1 MNLAAAQPIEIG
13 ALVTGLGGGLALFL
27 YGMQRMTEALTTVA
41 GSGMRNLLGRLTR
54 NRFTAALA
62 GTITTAVIQSSSAT
76 TVLVVA
82 FVSTGLLSLSQAI
95 GVIIGANVG
104 TTVTAQIIA
113 FEVHKYGLLMIA
125 LGFLMDLVGK
135 AERVKQW
142 GVALMGLGLIF
153 FGMELM
159 STATGPLRSWPP
171 FIAWMQELQQ
181 PLVGIAVGMIFTA
194 VVQSSSATTGI
205 VIVLASQGL
214 LSLESG
220 IGVIFGA
227 NIGTCMTAILSA
239 IGRPRV
245 AVQTAVVHV
254 IFNIGGV
261 VLWMFF
267 IPQIAEI
274 VRGFSP
280 VAEDLTGVAKLASE
294 TPRQIANA
302 HTLFNFGN
310 ALIFIWF
317 TQPLARLVDWLVPER
332 PEPQGALPRYLEP
345 LFLEQPA
352 VALDRVRRELVRM
365 AEFDRAMLGDCLG
378 VVTRGSRSEIAALAK
393 ADDDVDALHGAVV
406 TYLGK
411 LSQQDLVGPQ
421 PKQLHGF
428 IGIANYL
435 ENFADIIESNIVDLA
450 QKRLDLGVTVSP
462 FTIRVLEPLHR
473 QICSNFDLVLVA
485 LRTGDRDAAEKV
497 AQKKKVVKKLAEDA
511 TEHLARRLIA
521 DEPNRLAA
529 FQVETD
535 IIESLQRLNALIRLI
550 ARQLEE
556 IPGSSGEA
564 RNRRTT
570 SEETPTVAPISDGDA
585 QR

>member
-1 MNLAAAQPIEIG
+1 MNQAVVQPIETG
-13 ALVTGLGGGLALFL
+13 ALITGLGGGLALFL
-27 YGMQRMTEALTTVA
+27 YGMQRMTDALTTVA
-41 GSGMRNLLGRLTR
+41 GSGMKNLLGRLTR

-82 FVSTGLLSLSQAI
+82 FVSTSLLSLSQAV

-125 LGFLMDLVGK
+125 SGFLVDLVAK
-135 AERVKQW
+135 TERIKQW

-159 STATGPLRSWPP
+159 SSATGPLRSWPP
-171 FIAWMQELQQ
+171 FIAWMQELQH
-181 PLVGIAVGMIFTA
+181 PLVGIAVGMVFTA

-227 NIGTCMTAILSA
+227 NIGTCVTAIISA

-245 AVQTAVVHV
+245 AVQAAVVHV
-254 IFNIGGV
+254 IFNVGGV

-267 IPQIAEI
+267 IPQIAEL
-274 VRGFSP
+274 VRSFSP
-280 VAEDLTGVAKLASE
+280 AADDLAGVAKLAAE

-302 HTLFNFGN
+302 HTLFNVGN
-310 ALIFIWF
+310 ALLFIWF
-317 TQPLARLVDWLVPER
+317 TQPLARLVNRLVPER
-332 PEPQGALPRYLEP
+332 PQPKGILPRYLDP

-352 VALDRVRRELVRM
+352 VALDQVRRELVRL
-365 AEFDRAMLGDCLG
+365 AECDRTMLEDCLA
-378 VVTRGSRSEIAALAK
+378 VVTEGSRSDAAALAK
-393 ADDDVDALHGAVV
+393 ADDEVDSLHGAIV

-411 LSQQDLVGPQ
+411 LSQQDLVGSQ

-428 IGIANYL
+428 IGIANNL
-435 ENFADIIESNIVDLA
+435 ENFADVIEANLADLA
-450 QKRLDLGVTVSP
+450 EKRLDLGVAVSP
-462 FTIRVLEPLHR
+462 STIRVLEPLHR
-473 QICSNFDLVLVA
+473 RICKNFDLMLRA
-485 LRTGDRDAAEKV
+485 LQTGDQEIARKV
-497 AQKKKVVKKLAEDA
+497 AHRKKKVKKLAEDA
-511 TEHLARRLIA
+511 TAHLARRLIA
-521 DEPNRLAA
+521 EEPNRLAA

-535 IIESLQRLNALIRLI
+535 IIENLQRLNALTRLV
-550 ARQLEE
+550 ARQLLE
-556 IPGSSGEA
+556 IQGSSGVDRKRGKTTQKTHTPSA
-564 RNRRTT
+564 GRNHQG
-570 SEETPTVAPISDGDA
+570 V
-585 QR
+585 

>member
-1 MNLAAAQPIEIG
+1 MNQAAAQPIEIG

-41 GSGMRNLLGRLTR
+41 GGGMKNLLGRLTR

-82 FVSTGLLSLSQAI
+82 FVSTGLLNLSQAI

-125 LGFLMDLVGK
+125 VGFLMDLGAK
-135 AERVKQW
+135 AKRIKQW
-142 GVALMGLGLIF
+142 GVALMGLGLVF

-159 STATGPLRSWPP
+159 SAATGPLRSWPP
-171 FIAWMQELQQ
+171 FIGWMQELQQ
-181 PLVGIAVGMIFTA
+181 PLVGIAVGMLFTA

-227 NIGTCMTAILSA
+227 NIGTCVTAVISA
-239 IGRPRV
+239 VGRPRE
-245 AVQTAVVHV
+245 AAQAAVVHV
-254 IFNIGGV
+254 IFNVGGV

-267 IPQIAEI
+267 IPQVAEI
-274 VRGFSP
+274 VRSFSP
-280 VAEDLTGVAKLASE
+280 VAEDLAGAAKLAAE

-302 HTLFNFGN
+302 HTLFNVGN
-310 ALIFIWF
+310 ALLFIWF
-317 TQPLARLVDWLVPER
+317 TQPLARLVNRLVPER
-332 PEPQGALPRYLEP
+332 PQPKGALPRYLDP
-345 LFLEQPA
+345 LFLEQPE
-352 VALDRVRRELVRM
+352 VALDQVRRELVRL
-365 AEFDRAMLGDCLG
+365 AERDRTMLEDCLA
-378 VVTRGSRSEIAALAK
+378 VVTVGSRSDVAALAN
-393 ADDDVDALHGAVV
+393 ADDEVDALHGAIV

-411 LSQQDLVGPQ
+411 LSQQDLVGSQ

-428 IGIANYL
+428 IGIANNL
-435 ENFADIIESNIVDLA
+435 ENFADVIVSNLVDHA
-450 QKRLDLGVTVSP
+450 EKRLDLGVTVSP
-462 FTIRVLEPLHR
+462 STIRVLEPLHR
-473 QICSNFDLVLVA
+473 RICKNFDLMLRA
-485 LRTGDRDAAEKV
+485 LQTGDVDV
-497 AQKKKVVKKLAEDA
+497 AWTVAHKKKAVKRLAEDA

-521 DEPNRLAA
+521 NEPNRLAT

-535 IIESLQRLNALIRLI
+535 IIENLQRLNAFTRLVG
-550 ARQLEE
+550 RQLLE
-556 IPGSSGEA
+556 IQGSSGA
-564 RNRRTT
+564 VRKRKTT
-570 SEETPTVAPISDGDA
+570 TEKAHAPPPDETL
-585 QR
+585 

>member
-1 MNLAAAQPIEIG
+1 MNQIVAQPIEIG

-54 NRFTAALA
+54 NRFTAAFA
-62 GTITTAVIQSSSAT
+62 GAITTAVVQSSSAT

-104 TTVTAQIIA
+104 STVTAQIIA
-113 FEVHKYGLLMIA
+113 FEVHKYGLLLIA

-142 GVALMGLGLIF
+142 GVALMGLGLLF

-159 STATGPLRSWPP
+159 SAATVPLRSWPP
-171 FIAWMQELQQ
+171 FIAWMQELQN

-194 VVQSSSATTGI
+194 VVQSSGATTGI

-227 NIGTCMTAILSA
+227 NIGTCVTAIISA
-239 IGRPRV
+239 VGRPRE
-245 AVQTAVVHV
+245 AVQAAAAHV
-254 IFNIGGV
+254 IFNVCGV
-261 VLWMFF
+261 LLWMFF
-267 IPQIAEI
+267 IPQVAEF
-274 VRGFSP
+274 VRSFSP
-280 VAEDLTGVAKLASE
+280 VAEGLAGTAKLAAE
-294 TPRQIANA
+294 APRQIANA
-302 HTLFNFGN
+302 HTLFNVGN

-317 TQPLARLVDWLVPER
+317 TQPLARLVDRLVPER
-332 PEPQGALPRYLEP
+332 PQPMGALPRYLDP

-352 VALDRVRRELVRM
+352 VALDQVRRELVRL
-365 AEFDRAMLGDCLG
+365 AECDRVMLEDCLT
-378 VVTRGSRSEIAALAK
+378 VVTAGSRSDIAALAR
-393 ADDDVDALHGAVV
+393 ADDEVDALHGAIV

-421 PKQLHGF
+421 PKQLHRF
-428 IGIANYL
+428 IVIANYL
-435 ENFADIIESNIVDLA
+435 EAFADVIEGNIVDLA
-450 QKRLDLGVTVSP
+450 EKRLDLGLAVSP
-462 FTIRVLEPLHR
+462 STIRVLEPLHR
-473 QICSNFDLVLVA
+473 QICINFDLMLGA
-485 LRTGDRDAAEKV
+485 LKSGDQEAAAKV
-497 AQKKKVVKKLAEDA
+497 AHKKKVVKKLAEDA

-535 IIESLQRLNALIRLI
+535 IIESLQRLNALTRLV

-556 IPGSSGEA
+556 IPGSSGAA
-564 RNRRTT
+564 RKPIKTT
-570 SEETPTVAPISDGDA
+570 EETHTPSPISAGDA
-585 QR
+585 QG